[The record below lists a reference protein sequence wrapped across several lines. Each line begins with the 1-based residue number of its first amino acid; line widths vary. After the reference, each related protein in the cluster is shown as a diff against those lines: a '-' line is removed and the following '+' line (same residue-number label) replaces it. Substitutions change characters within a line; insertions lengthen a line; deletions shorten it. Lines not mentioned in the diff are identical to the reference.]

1 MGEQLRQ
8 FEPRLPW
15 MQRSCFSDTQVSG
28 LRPWGNVNQ
37 FKVDLILWE
46 LNQVNSLQWKSP
58 RSLNLGLS
66 WAWRWPTG
74 HIDSQVESWRALE
87 TGIQGDNKSRLQ
99 EIWLFDLRYQRVSLR
114 SPHKAVQ
121 PRPVSISQKKGPK
134 GRGILW
140 TASAYKTTPVLIKS
154 LCICVLLIYKTGIWW
169 TSSLYKWCWER
180 KFANVQ
186 KYSQQ
191 IKNCFQNSV

>member
-1 MGEQLRQ
+1 VGEQLRQ

-58 RSLNLGLS
+58 RSLNLGWS

-74 HIDSQVESWRALE
+74 HSDSQVESWRALE
-87 TGIQGDNKSRLQ
+87 TGIQGDNKSRFQ
-99 EIWLFDLRYQRVSLR
+99 EIWLFNLRYQRVSLR

-121 PRPVSISQKKGPK
+121 PRSVSISQKKGPK

-154 LCICVLLIYKTGIWW
+154 LCIFVLLIYKTGIWW
-169 TSSLYKWCWER
+169 TSSLYK
-180 KFANVQ
+180 
-186 KYSQQ
+186 
-191 IKNCFQNSV
+191 